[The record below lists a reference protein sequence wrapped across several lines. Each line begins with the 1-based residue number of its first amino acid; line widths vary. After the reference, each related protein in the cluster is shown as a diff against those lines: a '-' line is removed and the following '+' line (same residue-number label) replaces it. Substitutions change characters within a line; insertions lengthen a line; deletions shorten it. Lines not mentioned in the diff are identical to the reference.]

1 MSNKNNNVRGV
12 MRALACIC
20 GLSAAFL
27 LSSSLVASTITIP
40 DSALSNSLGVYTANG
55 FFTNSLGNVVVM
67 TGGGNANGAGNP
79 TGRNDDGFSGPISL
93 PFTLN
98 FFGTN
103 YNQFWA
109 NNNGNISFNNGI
121 SAYTPEGPTGANEPI
136 ISPFFADV
144 DTRNLASGVL
154 YLNTSNPNQVIL
166 TWDGVGYYNSSADKL
181 DYFQLVLNNPND
193 VPTGEGVI
201 GFFYGTM
208 QWEVGDASGG
218 TDGLCAGTSFQ
229 DGSCTPAAVGFGD
242 GQGNGQVLE
251 GSINPGIAGIVSDQ
265 YIWFDVNAQG
275 QPVPVPPSSS
285 TPEPASIAL
294 LGTGLLAV
302 AELVRRK
309 AIFRQDEG

>member
-1 MSNKNNNVRGV
+1 MNFQSDLRKIVCV
-12 MRALACIC
+12 LACIC
-20 GLSAAFL
+20 GVSAAFL
-27 LSSSLVASTITIP
+27 LPSSLRAGTITIP

-55 FFTNSLGNVVVM
+55 YFTNSLGSVVVM
-67 TGGGNANGAGNP
+67 TGGGNANGAGLAS
-79 TGRNDDGFSGPISL
+79 GRNDDGFSGPISL

-121 SAYTPEGPTGANEPI
+121 SSYTPEGPTGANEPI

-144 DTRNLASGVL
+144 DTRNSASGVM
-154 YLNTSNPNQVIL
+154 YLNSSNPNQLIV

-181 DYFQLVLNNPND
+181 DSFQLVLNNPSH

-218 TDGLCAGTSFQ
+218 TDGLCADNSFQ
-229 DGSCTPAAVGFGD
+229 DGACTPAAAGFGD
-242 GQGNGQVLE
+242 GQGNGQILQ
-251 GSINPGIAGIVSDQ
+251 GSINPGIAGLVNDK
-265 YIWFDVNAQG
+265 YLWFDVNSQG

-294 LGTGLLAV
+294 FGTGLLGLAW
-302 AELVRRK
+302 LVRRK
-309 AIFRQDEG
+309 LTLDGCQG